1 MKLSPQKAAEANTR
15 LIFIALSV
23 ISAISIIDVLG
34 TRILNFAGP
43 AYSIMTS
50 VFAFILMF
58 SIFLISWLI
67 VLRLIA
73 PFTPIS
79 SSNSSMRPLN
89 LLYRILEI
97 SPFASSG
104 FIVAIIFELLY
115 NSSYHLFLIPLATI
129 TSYVPAII
137 ILSVLILKLIRW
149 FKSKH
154 DYVMLSY
161 TIAMSTILLNGILI
175 IVNLPAEM
183 EDYSAVRKASRIQDI
198 ITLIGIPHQLNPV
211 AYQFTSFI
219 AFVFTWFATA
229 LLLRHYSR
237 KTGEIVYWVLVA
249 LPLLY
254 FLGQQPPVFNY
265 LFSAIRDSDP
275 SLYAKLSVFFF
286 GLTKTVG
293 GIFFAIGFWGMAR
306 SVNNKTIKNYL
317 RLSGYGILLIFVA
330 TQLSSILIGP
340 YPPFGVIALSSMA
353 LASDLTFV
361 GIYFTALSI
370 AKETNLRIEISQK
383 VKKLAMLGKIGTAQM
398 EQDLLKQVKP
408 IIEKH
413 HEREDEIPTSLEE
426 EDIRLF
432 VRQALR
438 EVNKRNGH

>member
-1 MKLSPQKAAEANTR
+1 M
-15 LIFIALSV
+15 
-23 ISAISIIDVLG
+23 
-34 TRILNFAGP
+34 
-43 AYSIMTS
+43 
-50 VFAFILMF
+50 
-58 SIFLISWLI
+58 
-67 VLRLIA
+67 
-73 PFTPIS
+73 
-79 SSNSSMRPLN
+79 
-89 LLYRILEI
+89 
-97 SPFASSG
+97 
-104 FIVAIIFELLY
+104 
-115 NSSYHLFLIPLATI
+115 FLIPLTTI
-129 TSYVPAII
+129 SSYVPAII
-137 ILSVLILKLIRW
+137 ILSVLILKLIKW

-161 TIAMSTILLNGILI
+161 TIAMTAILLNGILI

-183 EDYSAVRKASRIQDI
+183 EDYSATKEIARIQDI
-198 ITLIGIPHQLNPV
+198 ITTIGIPHQLNVV

-219 AFVFTWFATA
+219 SFVFTWFATA

-237 KTGEIVYWVLVA
+237 KTGEVVYWVLVA

-265 LFSAIRDSDP
+265 IFSSIRDTDP
-275 SLYAKLSVFFF
+275 SLYAKLTVFFF
-286 GLTKTVG
+286 GLTKTAG

-306 SVNNKTIKNYL
+306 SINNKTIKNYL

-330 TQLSSILIGP
+330 TQLSSILVGP
-340 YPPFGVIALSSMA
+340 YPPIGIIALSSMA

-361 GIYFTALSI
+361 AIYFTALSI

-426 EDIRLF
+426 EDIKIF
-432 VRQALR
+432 VKQALK
-438 EVNKRNGH
+438 EVQKNQ